1 MFAVRVLTAAALLAG
16 FFAALLLLD
25 HWLFAVLVG
34 AIIGYAAREWAVL
47 AGMIARQVLAYAAG
61 CALLYAALTG
71 WLWPVAVAAVP
82 VLAILTAAL
91 FFWGVA
97 VPYWLVRGVSLAS
110 RKSLAVAG
118 AAVLLP
124 AAVAMIALPP
134 MPLVAVLGLVWTA
147 DISAYLAGR
156 ALGRHRLAPAV
167 SPGKTW
173 EGVAGALLAS
183 LAYAVILAL
192 FIPGVGSYVKGM
204 FWIPYLAGAAVLC
217 ISGILGDLFESAVKR
232 RAGVKDSG
240 ALLPGHGG
248 VLDRIDSATA
258 VLPLGALLF
267 SWFGAT

>member
-1 MFAVRVLTAAALLAG
+1 M
-16 FFAALLLLD
+16 
-25 HWLFAVLVG
+25 LF
-34 AIIGYAAREWAVL
+34 RS
-47 AGMIARQVLAYAAG
+47 
-61 CALLYAALTG
+61 
-71 WLWPVAVAAVP
+71 
-82 VLAILTAAL
+82 
-91 FFWGVA
+91 
-97 VPYWLVRGVSLAS
+97 RGVSRAS

-118 AAVLLP
+118 VAVLLP

-134 MPLVAVLGLVWTA
+134 APLAAVLGLVWTA
-147 DISAYLAGR
+147 DTSAFLTGR

-192 FIPGVGSYVKGM
+192 FLPGVGTYARGM
-204 FWIPYLAGAAVLC
+204 FWIPYLAAAAVLC
-217 ISGILGDLFESAVKR
+217 VWGILGDLFESAVKR

-248 VLDRIDSATA
+248 ALDRIDSATA

-267 SWFGAT
+267 SWFVAP